1 LPLTVIPETKVVAA
15 QKASAPAIRRTIRFT
30 N

>member
-1 LPLTVIPETKVVAA
+1 VTPEIKFVAA

>member
-1 LPLTVIPETKVVAA
+1 VTPETKVVAA

>member
-1 LPLTVIPETKVVAA
+1 VMPEIKVVAA

>member
-1 LPLTVIPETKVVAA
+1 VTPVIKVVAA